1 MMFDKELFL
10 SLCKKYN
17 VELSNTATSPM
28 IKVGTDTHEI
38 TENDIKCAFELHQT
52 YFDYLDNSLT
62 TKEKNLTYY
71 LCEDYGIAC

>member
-1 MMFDKELFL
+1 
-10 SLCKKYN
+10 
-17 VELSNTATSPM
+17 M

-38 TENDIKCAFELHQT
+38 TENDVKCAFELYQA

-62 TKEKNLTYY
+62 TKEKNPTYY